1 MLKRVASQAK
11 AKGPFLFLKSDRLEG
26 KSWLTFAGALNLE
39 HRAIGDL
46 FAEIGTAGTP
56 VLFIDGID
64 RVRPDQRGGGR

>member
-1 MLKRVASQAK
+1 MLKRVASQAT

-46 FAEIGTAGTP
+46 FAES
-56 VLFIDGID
+56 VL
-64 RVRPDQRGGGR
+64 